1 MKMKKTLLLISILTT
16 LLFTTIPAI
25 AAEKGQMGQ
34 MMGDGM
40 MSQDMMQRHQMMQD
54 MMGIIKDVMGIIKDM
69 SHMPSSDQKKKL
81 SDMMDKMDN
90 MMKMHDDMMKKGM
103 MQ

>member
-1 MKMKKTLLLISILTT
+1 MKMKKTLFLVSILTA
-16 LLFTTIPAI
+16 LLFTIVPAI

-34 MMGDGM
+34 MMGDKM
-40 MSQDMMQRHQMMQD
+40 MSQDMMQKHQMM
-54 MMGIIKDVMGIIKDM
+54 KDVMGIIKDM
-69 SHMPSSDQKKKL
+69 SHMPSSDQKKRL
-81 SDMMDKMDN
+81 NEMMDKMDN